1 MYYIDAK
8 QESDIQIFDLSMA
21 LLYIRYKEPTL
32 RNASIAL
39 KDGESIEF
47 EMAFQ
52 LELLYG
58 PITLIG
64 STKYDKKDEIILTL
78 DPKKLDELP

>member
-1 MYYIDAK
+1 
-8 QESDIQIFDLSMA
+8 MA
-21 LLYIRYKEPTL
+21 LLYIRYNGPTL

-39 KDGESIEF
+39 KDGASIEF

-52 LELLYG
+52 LDLLDG

-64 STKYDKKDEIILTL
+64 STKCDKKDEVILAL

>member
-1 MYYIDAK
+1 
-8 QESDIQIFDLSMA
+8 MA
-21 LLYIRYKEPTL
+21 LLNIHYDVTTL
-32 RNASIAL
+32 TSASISL
-39 KDGESIEF
+39 KDGASIEF

-52 LELLYG
+52 LDLLDG

-64 STKYDKKDEIILTL
+64 STKYDKKDEVILIL